1 MSFNSVNQNTGDT
14 TPIAGL
20 YSGISDISVNG
31 VAQTVTNHAVNIDVA
46 SNLITEAQWT
56 QLQTIFS

>member
-1 MSFNSVNQNTGDT
+1 MSVNGVNQLTGDT
-14 TPIAGL
+14 FPLAGL

-31 VAQTVTNHAVNIDVA
+31 VAQTITNHAVDLDVA